1 VASGYTAAMTATPLA
16 HHHTPGA
23 APTIVFLPGYRS
35 DMQGSKVLAV
45 EAWARARGQAFLRFD
60 YAGCGES
67 PGAFEAQT
75 LASWR
80 DDALRMIDTAVQG
93 PVVLVGSSM
102 GGWLMLLVARARPE
116 RVVGLVGIAAAPDF
130 TRWGFTDA
138 EKRQL
143 QAAGRLEQPSDYG
156 PEPMVTTLPFW
167 TSGEANLV
175 LDSPIDFAGPVRLLQ
190 GQQDTEVPWELA
202 LRLAAAFRSETVQ
215 TWIVKD
221 GNHRLSR
228 DGDIRLLFRAI
239 EDVLTECSS
248 PSSC

>member
-1 VASGYTAAMTATPLA
+1 MTRPPLA
-16 HHHTPGA
+16 HHHTPGES
-23 APTIVFLPGYRS
+23 PTIVFLPGYRS
-35 DMQGSKVLAV
+35 DMQGSKVLAL

-67 PGAFEAQT
+67 PGAFEDQT

-80 DDALRMIDTAVQG
+80 DDALQMIDAVVEG

-102 GGWLMLLVARARPE
+102 GGWLMLLVAQARPE
-116 RVVGLVGIAAAPDF
+116 RVIGMVGIAAAPDF

-138 EKRQL
+138 QKQTLAEN
-143 QAAGRLEQPSDYG
+143 GRLEQPSDYG

-167 TSGEANLV
+167 ESGEANLM
-175 LDSPIDFAGPVRLLQ
+175 LKAPIAFDGPVRLLQ
-190 GQQDTEVPWELA
+190 GQRDEEVPWELA
-202 LRLAAAFRSETVQ
+202 LRLADTLRSDRVQ

-228 DGDIRLLFRAI
+228 EGDMRLLLRAT

-248 PSSC
+248 PSSS

>member
-1 VASGYTAAMTATPLA
+1 MTRTPLA
-16 HHHTPGA
+16 HRHSPGTS
-23 APTIVFLPGYRS
+23 PTIVFLPGYRS
-35 DMQGSKVLAV
+35 DMQGSKVLAL
-45 EAWARARGQAFLRFD
+45 EAWAQARGQGFLRFD

-67 PGAFEAQT
+67 PGAFEDQT

-80 DDALRMIDTAVQG
+80 DDALQMIDTLVEG

-102 GGWLMLLVARARPE
+102 GGWLMLLVAAARPE
-116 RVVGLVGIAAAPDF
+116 RVVGMVGIAAAPDF
-130 TRWGFTDA
+130 TRWGFTDE
-138 EKRQL
+138 EKERL
-143 QAAGRLEQPSDYG
+143 RADGRLEQPSDYG

-167 TSGEANLV
+167 ISGEENLV
-175 LDSPIDFAGPVRLLQ
+175 LEAPIDFTGPVHLLQ
-190 GQQDTEVPWELA
+190 GQQDAEVPWELA
-202 LRLAAAFRSETVQ
+202 LRLAGALRSEKVQ

-239 EDVLTECSS
+239 EDVLIECSS

>member
-1 VASGYTAAMTATPLA
+1 MTRRDLA

-23 APTIVFLPGYRS
+23 SPTIVFLPGYRS
-35 DMQGSKVLAV
+35 DMQGSKVVAL

-67 PGAFEAQT
+67 PGDFEDQT

-80 DDALRMIDTAVQG
+80 NDALHLIDTLVEG

-102 GGWLMLLVARARPE
+102 GGWLMLLVALARPD
-116 RVVGLVGIAAAPDF
+116 RVVGMVGIAAAPDF

-138 EKRQL
+138 EKARL
-143 QAAGRLEQPSDYG
+143 QADGRLEQPSDYG

-167 TSGEANLV
+167 TSGEEHRV
-175 LDSPIDFAGPVRLLQ
+175 LDGAIDFTGPVRLLQ
-190 GQQDTEVPWELA
+190 GQQDAEVPWELA
-202 LRLAAAFRSETVQ
+202 LRIAGALRSEKVQ

>member
-1 VASGYTAAMTATPLA
+1 MTRPPLA
-16 HHHTPGA
+16 HHHTPGET
-23 APTIVFLPGYRS
+23 PTIVFLPGYRS
-35 DMQGSKVLAV
+35 DMQGSKVLAL
-45 EAWARARGQAFLRFD
+45 EGWARARGQAFLRFD

-67 PGAFEAQT
+67 PGAFEDQT

-80 DDALRMIDTAVQG
+80 DDALQMIDAIVEG

-102 GGWLMLLVARARPE
+102 GGWLMLLVAQARPE
-116 RVVGLVGIAAAPDF
+116 RVIGMVGIAAAPDF

-138 EKRQL
+138 QKQTLAEN
-143 QAAGRLEQPSDYG
+143 GRLEQPSDYG

-167 TSGEANLV
+167 ESGEANLM
-175 LDSPIDFAGPVRLLQ
+175 LEAPIAFDGPVRLLQ
-190 GQQDTEVPWELA
+190 GQRDEEVPWELA
-202 LRLAAAFRSETVQ
+202 LRLADTIRSDRVQ

-228 DGDIRLLFRAI
+228 EGDMRLLLRAT

-248 PSSC
+248 PSSS

>member
-1 VASGYTAAMTATPLA
+1 MTKLA

-23 APTIVFLPGYRS
+23 GPTLVFLPGYRS
-35 DMQGSKVLAV
+35 DMQGSKVLAM
-45 EAWARARGQAFLRFD
+45 EAWARDRGQAFLRFD

-67 PGAFEAQT
+67 PGDFEDQT

-80 DDALRMIDTAVQG
+80 DDALRMIDTLVEG

-102 GGWLMLLVARARPE
+102 GGWLMLLVAQARPE
-116 RVVGLVGIAAAPDF
+116 RVVGMVGIAAAPDF

-138 EKRQL
+138 EEATL
-143 QAAGRLEQPSDYG
+143 ASEGRLEQPSDYG

-175 LDSPIDFAGPVRLLQ
+175 LEAPIAFDGPVRLLQ
-190 GQQDTEVPWELA
+190 GQRDAEVPWELA
-202 LRLAAAFRSETVQ
+202 LRLADTLRSDDVQ
-215 TWIVKD
+215 VTLVKGGD
-221 GNHRLSR
+221 HRLSR
-228 DGDIRLLFRAI
+228 DADIRLLLRAT
-239 EDVLTECSS
+239 EDVLIACSS

>member
-1 VASGYTAAMTATPLA
+1 MTSLPLA

-23 APTIVFLPGYRS
+23 SPTIVFLPGYRS
-35 DMQGSKVLAV
+35 DMKGSKVLAL
-45 EAWARARGQAFLRFD
+45 EAWARERGQGFLRFD

-67 PGAFEAQT
+67 PGAFEDQT

-80 DDALRMIDTAVQG
+80 DDALRMIDTVVEG

-102 GGWLMLLVARARPE
+102 GGWLMLLVALARPE

-138 EKRQL
+138 EKQVLRDT
-143 QAAGRLEQPSDYG
+143 GRLEQPSDYG

-175 LDSPIDFAGPVRLLQ
+175 LEAPIAFDGPVRLLQ
-190 GQQDTEVPWELA
+190 GQCDAEVPWELA
-202 LRLAAAFRSETVQ
+202 LRLADTLRSDDVQ
-215 TWIVKD
+215 LVLVKQGD
-221 GNHRLSR
+221 HRLSR
-228 DGDIRLLFRAI
+228 DADIRLLLRAT
-239 EDVLTECSS
+239 EDVRTACSS

>member
-1 VASGYTAAMTATPLA
+1 MTMLA
-16 HHHTPGA
+16 HHHTAGA

-35 DMQGSKVLAV
+35 DMQGSKVLAM
-45 EAWARARGQAFLRFD
+45 EAWARTRGQAFLRFD

-67 PGAFEAQT
+67 PGAFEDQT

-80 DDALRMIDTAVQG
+80 DDALRMIDTVVEG

-102 GGWLMLLVARARPE
+102 GGWLMLLVAQARPE
-116 RVVGLVGIAAAPDF
+116 RVVAMVGIAAAPDF

-138 EKRQL
+138 EKATL
-143 QAAGRLEQPSDYG
+143 AAQGRLEQPSDYG

-175 LDSPIDFAGPVRLLQ
+175 LEAPIAFNGPVRLLQ
-190 GQQDTEVPWELA
+190 GQRDAEVPWELA
-202 LRLAAAFRSETVQ
+202 LRLADTLRSDDVQ
-215 TWIVKD
+215 VTLVKGGD
-221 GNHRLSR
+221 HRLSR
-228 DGDIRLLFRAI
+228 DADIRLLLRAT
-239 EDVLTECSS
+239 EDVLIACSS